1 MAETEGFEPSI
12 PFSRYAHL
20 ANECLQPLGH
30 ISCNIRICPTRW
42 LPQAAFSGKAAVWR
56 RAAIL
61 ALQRSLTVKNE
72 FRDGGCQF
80 DELSGQSLDASL
92 NMRVA
97 SGLFFL
103 SSANSPL

>member
-42 LPQAAFSGKAAVWR
+42 
-56 RAAIL
+56 RAASRLFREGGGLKSGGNL
-61 ALQRSLTVKNE
+61 ALGR
-72 FRDGGCQF
+72 F
-80 DELSGQSLDASL
+80 
-92 NMRVA
+92 
-97 SGLFFL
+97 
-103 SSANSPL
+103 

>member
-1 MAETEGFEPSI
+1 MSQVQPVTCVSGLDSRILAETEGFEPSI

-30 ISCNIRICPTRW
+30 ISSSHGYARRGG

-61 ALQRSLTVKNE
+61 ALPTIPN
-72 FRDGGCQF
+72 
-80 DELSGQSLDASL
+80 A
-92 NMRVA
+92 
-97 SGLFFL
+97 
-103 SSANSPL
+103 